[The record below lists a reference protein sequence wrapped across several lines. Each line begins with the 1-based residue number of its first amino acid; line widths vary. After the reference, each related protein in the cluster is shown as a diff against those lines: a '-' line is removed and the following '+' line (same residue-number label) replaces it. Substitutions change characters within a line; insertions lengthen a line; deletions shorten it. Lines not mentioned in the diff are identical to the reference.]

1 MNCQLA
7 LKALVNNW
15 LNSDQICLLCSELAE
30 QTYPLCHPCENE
42 LPWLIDACQRCAL
55 PMPASDMIC
64 ADCRRRAPAF
74 TTVVVPWHYAFPV
87 DSVISRFK
95 HHRQW
100 PLGRLLALL
109 LSQNLRHRFEVG
121 LPRPQLLLPVPLA
134 KRRLRMRGFNQA
146 AMLARWLSSEI
157 QVPCSEHWLTR
168 CRDTPAQ
175 QTIGARARRR
185 NLRDAF
191 GLTAA
196 AKPAGRHVAI
206 IDDVLTTGS
215 TAQALAALLRRA
227 GAQRVDIYCLAR
239 TPMPAHA

>member
-15 LNSDQICLLCSELAE
+15 LNSEQTCSLCSEPAE
-30 QTYPLCHPCENE
+30 QPYPLCHPCENE

-55 PMPASDMIC
+55 PLPAANLTC
-64 ADCRRRAPAF
+64 AACLRRAPAF
-74 TTVVVPWHYAFPV
+74 TSVVAPWRYGFPL

-100 PLGRLLALL
+100 PLGRVLALL
-109 LSQNLRHRFEVG
+109 LSHDLRHRFEEG
-121 LPRPQLLLPVPLA
+121 LPRPHLLLPVPLA
-134 KRRLRMRGFNQA
+134 RRRLRVRGFNQA
-146 AMLARWLSSEI
+146 AMLARWLSAEL
-157 QVPCSEHWLTR
+157 QLPCSEGWLTR

-175 QTIGARARRR
+175 QTLSARARRR

-191 GLTAA
+191 SLTPAA
-196 AKPAGRHVAI
+196 QPAGLHLAI

-215 TAQALAALLRRA
+215 TAQTLAALLRRA
-227 GAQRVDIYCLAR
+227 GAQRVDVYCLAR
-239 TPMPAHA
+239 TPSPAQA

>member
-1 MNCQLA
+1 MNCQLE
-7 LKALVNNW
+7 LKAPVNKW
-15 LNSDQICLLCSELAE
+15 LNIEQICALCGEPA
-30 QTYPLCHPCENE
+30 QQPYPLCHPCENE
-42 LPWLIDACQRCAL
+42 LPWLIDACCRCAL
-55 PMPASDMIC
+55 PMPGPDMSC
-64 ADCRRRAPAF
+64 AACRRRAPAF
-74 TTVVVPWHYAFPV
+74 DTVVAPWHYGFPL

-109 LSQNLRHRFEVG
+109 LSHDLRHRYQEG

-134 KRRLRMRGFNQA
+134 KQRLRARGFNQA
-146 AMLARWLSSEI
+146 AMLARWLSAEL
-157 QVPCSEHWLTR
+157 QVPCSEGWLTR

-175 QTIGARARRR
+175 QSLSARARRR

-191 GLTAA
+191 SLTAA
-196 AKPAGRHVAI
+196 AEPAGRHLAI

-215 TAQALAALLRRA
+215 TAQALATLLRRA

-239 TPMPAHA
+239 TPSPAQA